1 MDGVVFKLGP
11 EKYWYVQADGDF
23 ESWLLAHTAGYDVQ
37 ISDPNSRVL
46 QIQEPLSIE
55 VMKAATNGQIDESMS
70 YYQSGFLILVGKS
83 SMFHGPDSLM
93 SWDLKFIVMELIL
106 IIWLFGIISMS
117 SGMNHLVWNSHQP
130 EQ

>member
-70 YYQSGFLILVGKS
+70 YYQSGFFDIGGQKLLCFTVRI
-83 SMFHGPDSLM
+83 H
-93 SWDLKFIVMELIL
+93 
-106 IIWLFGIISMS
+106 
-117 SGMNHLVWNSHQP
+117 
-130 EQ
+130 